1 MNIIITI
8 LVAVLL
14 STSLWSQAPQSF
26 SYQAV
31 VRGAKN
37 ELLVNKPVGM
47 RLSLLQGSEKGK
59 AVYEETQFVN
69 TNENGLISIAIGAGF
84 SYDQKFTNIDW
95 INGPYFLKTETDP
108 TGGDNFTI
116 ISISQLLS
124 VPYALTSNNGI
135 SRVSVTGDSLVLTNG
150 KTIII
155 PGISAANPKSNPTSS
170 YGPNISDVDGNS
182 YKTVY
187 IGTQHWMAENLK
199 VTKYND
205 GTALSNISNLEQLT
219 TLKIPAW
226 CYYNYDVSNNLNFGK
241 LYNYYTISLS
251 NKNVCPAGWH
261 IPLDAEWRVLINF
274 LGGQS
279 VAFDKLKESGN
290 TNWLEKNSASNSTLF
305 TALPG
310 GMINVNGFGG
320 KNYYGN
326 WWTATVINNNFNF
339 WVYSISA
346 NSIMNLDNGVKD
358 SGYSIRCLK
367 D

>member
-1 MNIIITI
+1 M
-8 LVAVLL
+8 
-14 STSLWSQAPQSF
+14 
-26 SYQAV
+26 
-31 VRGAKN
+31 
-37 ELLVNKPVGM
+37 
-47 RLSLLQGSEKGK
+47 
-59 AVYEETQFVN
+59 
-69 TNENGLISIAIGAGF
+69 
-84 SYDQKFTNIDW
+84 
-95 INGPYFLKTETDP
+95 
-108 TGGDNFTI
+108 
-116 ISISQLLS
+116 
-124 VPYALTSNNGI
+124 PYALTSNNGI
-135 SRVSVTGDSLVLTNG
+135 SRVSVTGDSLILANG
-150 KTIII
+150 KSIII
-155 PGISAANPKSNPTSS
+155 PGLSAANPKNTNS

-182 YKTVY
+182 YKTVT
-187 IGTQHWMAENLK
+187 IGTQTWMAENLK

-219 TLKIPAW
+219 TLTIPAW

-251 NKNVCPAGWH
+251 SKNVCPTGWH

-274 LGGQS
+274 LGGES

-290 TNWLEKNSASNSTLF
+290 TNWLGKNSASNSTLF

-310 GMINVNGFGG
+310 GMINVNGFCG
-320 KNYYGN
+320 KNYSGY

-346 NSIMNLDNGVKD
+346 NNIMNLDNGVKE